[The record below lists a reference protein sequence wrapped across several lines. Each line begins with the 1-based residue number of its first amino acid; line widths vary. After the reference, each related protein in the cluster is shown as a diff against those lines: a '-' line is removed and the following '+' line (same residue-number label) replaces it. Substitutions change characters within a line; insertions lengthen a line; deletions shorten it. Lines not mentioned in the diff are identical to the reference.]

1 MRFNASLDKL
11 SKLVTAIIAITSLV
25 LIVVG
30 VIKMQED
37 AQLLIFPISLLS
49 VTLFITFLYAPLG
62 YEINPQN
69 ISIIRRVN
77 SFVIPRSE
85 ILSIEPLSDDEMG
98 RAWRLFGNGGM
109 FGYIGWFSSSKQG
122 RMRWFVSQRKN
133 YIAITLQNH
142 KKYIVSPDDV
152 DGFMQAMQY

>member
-77 SFVIPRSE
+77 SFIIPRSE
-85 ILSIEPLSDDEMG
+85 ILSIEPLSDDDMG

-109 FGYIGWFSSSKQG
+109 FGYTGWFSSSKQG

>member
-69 ISIIRRVN
+69 LSIIRRVN

-109 FGYIGWFSSSKQG
+109 FGYTGWFSSSKQG

>member
-69 ISIIRRVN
+69 ISFIRRVN

-109 FGYIGWFSSSKQG
+109 FGYTGWFSSSKQG

-152 DGFMQAMQY
+152 DGFMQAIQY

>member
-25 LIVVG
+25 LFVVG

-49 VTLFITFLYAPLG
+49 VTLFINFLYAPLG

-109 FGYIGWFSSSKQG
+109 FGYTGWFSSSKQG

>member
-37 AQLLIFPISLLS
+37 AQMLIFPISLLS

-109 FGYIGWFSSSKQG
+109 FGYTGWFSSSKQG

-152 DGFMQAMQY
+152 DGFMQAIQY

>member
-109 FGYIGWFSSSKQG
+109 FGYTGWFSSSKQG

-152 DGFMQAMQY
+152 DGFMLAMQY

>member
-109 FGYIGWFSSSKQG
+109 FGYTGWFSSSKQG

-152 DGFMQAMQY
+152 DGFMQAIQY

>member
-109 FGYIGWFSSSKQG
+109 FGYTGWFSSSKQG

>member
-62 YEINPQN
+62 YEINPHN

-109 FGYIGWFSSSKQG
+109 FGYTGWFSSSKQG

>member
-1 MRFNASLDKL
+1 LQL
-11 SKLVTAIIAITSLV
+11 TSLGIDCSWYSSKCKRT
-25 LIVVG
+25 LQIV
-30 VIKMQED
+30 D
-37 AQLLIFPISLLS
+37 FSLYLYYL

-62 YEINPQN
+62 YEINPHN

-109 FGYIGWFSSSKQG
+109 FGYTGWFSSSKQG